1 MPALATG
8 VGAEGQGQEGELS
21 VLHVCCW
28 SGLESWSVEEEICC
42 EVSETKV
49 IQKRPVA
56 CWKSEYR
63 ERM

>member
-28 SGLESWSVEEEICC
+28 GGLGNWFVEEVICC
-42 EVSETKV
+42 ELSKNESDSEATCRLLEK
-49 IQKRPVA
+49 
-56 CWKSEYR
+56 
-63 ERM
+63 